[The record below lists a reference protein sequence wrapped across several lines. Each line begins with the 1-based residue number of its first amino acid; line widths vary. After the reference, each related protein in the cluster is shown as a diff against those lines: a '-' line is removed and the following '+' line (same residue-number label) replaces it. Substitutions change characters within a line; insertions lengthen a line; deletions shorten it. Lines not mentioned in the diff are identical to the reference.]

1 MVFSKKRNLRAKTAQ
16 DIGYSQDSKLFINE
30 SLTAISR
37 AIFNKVKEFK
47 RQHEFKFIWTRQG
60 KILLK
65 KNESQ
70 SETHVFTSLKEFEAF
85 NEKFGV

>member
-16 DIGYSQDSKLFINE
+16 DIGYSQDSKLFIND
-30 SLTAISR
+30 ISR